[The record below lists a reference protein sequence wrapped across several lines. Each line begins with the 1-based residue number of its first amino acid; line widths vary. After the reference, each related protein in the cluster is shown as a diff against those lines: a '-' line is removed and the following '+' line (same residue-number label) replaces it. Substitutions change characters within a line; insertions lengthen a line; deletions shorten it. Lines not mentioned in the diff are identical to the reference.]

1 MARPKKHPRLPNG
14 YGSIKK
20 LSGNRSNPYAV
31 YPPTTEFTLEGV
43 PKTPKA
49 ICYVDDWF
57 LGFSV
62 LTAFKAGT
70 YYPGLE
76 NELKRMDSDAV
87 NMNDFT
93 SQILADHNRIH
104 RADKINAS
112 DSLTFADVYEQFY
125 DWKYNGKKEY
135 SNSTMNATSSAYK
148 YCSSLYEKS
157 YSKIDFEDMQAI
169 IDGCT
174 KKHATLENICGLFK
188 QMGRYAVAKKY
199 VDKNPADGVKI
210 NVPDD
215 DEHGIPFSDDELKK
229 LWSLKNNEIVEP
241 LLIMCYSGLRIGE
254 LTVVEVN
261 MDEQYFHGGVKTTS
275 SKNRYVPFHPS
286 IYPIIKNRMD
296 KYGRLINGSLVTYR
310 KSLTSLFTDIGFSNS
325 PVHTPHDCRHTFSM
339 LCERY
344 GVRENDRKRMLGHSF
359 SDVTNSVYG
368 HRSIEDLRK
377 EIKKIKICR

>member
-70 YYPGLE
+70 YYPGME

-229 LWSLKNNEIVEP
+229 LWSLKHNEIVEP

-286 IYPIIKNRMD
+286 IYPIIKKRMD

>member
-70 YYPGLE
+70 YYPGME
-76 NELKRMDSDAV
+76 NELKRVDSDAV

-286 IYPIIKNRMD
+286 IYPIIKIVW
-296 KYGRLINGSLVTYR
+296 INMAGS
-310 KSLTSLFTDIGFSNS
+310 STD
-325 PVHTPHDCRHTFSM
+325 HW
-339 LCERY
+339 
-344 GVRENDRKRMLGHSF
+344 
-359 SDVTNSVYG
+359 
-368 HRSIEDLRK
+368 
-377 EIKKIKICR
+377 

>member
-70 YYPGLE
+70 YYPGME

-261 MDEQYFHGGVKTTS
+261 IDEQYFHGGVKTTS

-286 IYPIIKNRMD
+286 IYPIIKKRMD